1 MGHNDLKELNATD
14 SRLESRSRPTSMFLS
29 DASAA
34 ASTEVISILETSAEQ
49 ESVIIINWV
58 CLIALE

>member
-49 ESVIIINWV
+49 ESVIIIN
-58 CLIALE
+58 